1 MYIHVGEFSKGE
13 MSTHKNK
20 GPMARALGTPLEL
33 RVIYYLISFM
43 RARTFSATL
52 AGSGA

>member
-13 MSTHKNK
+13 MSTPKK
-20 GPMARALGTPLEL
+20 ERADGSALGTPLEL